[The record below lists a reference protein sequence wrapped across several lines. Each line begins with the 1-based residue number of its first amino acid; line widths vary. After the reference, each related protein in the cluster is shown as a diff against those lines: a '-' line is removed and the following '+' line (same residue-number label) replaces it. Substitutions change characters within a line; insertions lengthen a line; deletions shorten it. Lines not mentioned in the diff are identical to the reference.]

1 MKEELHLNKLTH
13 IEKLDMFIDRLKLI
27 KQNSN
32 LSNNLEAKNSIEL
45 MNMLHDYEAYWD
57 ALDLEQDNNEPVD
70 YKKIPYISKIK
81 NLYFEAENKHPYY
94 QSNNKLFNSNMELN
108 KDVDDMI
115 SSQHFKMMMLCLF
128 FSSNKRIF
136 KISQGLMH
144 LIDHT
149 DYNNDVSYIRTPYD
163 CIYMQFPSKFGD
175 GKAWGGDL
183 KGRVEGVY
191 VSINDGIMRYVLVP
205 RSKLDIK
212 NLTNSRLIFTE
223 CIPSQLSLEK
233 KVTIKEIIK
242 KYRNANDDFVDI
254 DEYVLTTIIK
264 ILMYITSI
272 NVDTEKRTPKLNI
285 HTKKKKLLKKGKTTI
300 PYEYVGG
307 NIIINNNN
315 NFTNG
320 SGNGTGRQITTKF
333 MVRGHYRGFWM
344 NLNDD
349 IPNHQIVDIKDDR
362 MLVKKWV
369 EPFWKGSEFAEV
381 VLKDYKVN

>member
-136 KISQGLMH
+136 KISQG
-144 LIDHT
+144 
-149 DYNNDVSYIRTPYD
+149 
-163 CIYMQFPSKFGD
+163 
-175 GKAWGGDL
+175 
-183 KGRVEGVY
+183 
-191 VSINDGIMRYVLVP
+191 SI
-205 RSKLDIK
+205 
-212 NLTNSRLIFTE
+212 
-223 CIPSQLSLEK
+223 
-233 KVTIKEIIK
+233 
-242 KYRNANDDFVDI
+242 
-254 DEYVLTTIIK
+254 
-264 ILMYITSI
+264 
-272 NVDTEKRTPKLNI
+272 
-285 HTKKKKLLKKGKTTI
+285 
-300 PYEYVGG
+300 
-307 NIIINNNN
+307 
-315 NFTNG
+315 
-320 SGNGTGRQITTKF
+320 
-333 MVRGHYRGFWM
+333 
-344 NLNDD
+344 
-349 IPNHQIVDIKDDR
+349 
-362 MLVKKWV
+362 
-369 EPFWKGSEFAEV
+369 
-381 VLKDYKVN
+381 